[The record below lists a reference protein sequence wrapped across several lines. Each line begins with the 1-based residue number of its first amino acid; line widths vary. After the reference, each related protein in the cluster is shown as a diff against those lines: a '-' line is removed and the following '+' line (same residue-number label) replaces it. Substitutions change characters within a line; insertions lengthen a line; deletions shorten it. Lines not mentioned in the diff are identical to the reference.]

1 MSNSLAELLIEL
13 DTLSDIMTDLGVERE
28 DRIFFGL
35 SSQLDELIEKYN
47 LEIIAQRKREQDFIN
62 LVNSNDG
69 C

>member
-47 LEIIAQRKREQDFIN
+47 LELLAQHKREQDFIN
-62 LVNSNDG
+62 SVTGDDG